1 MAREVRKS
9 KRGTSQS
16 EVPLFVWIGSPGRT
30 RTCDQPVNSRLL
42 YQLSYRGTRQ
52 SVFGRSILAKDI
64 GWREIFFCQDNARLP
79 GLFATHRNLL
89 FRPHPS
95 LHPYY
100 LLRQMRNA
108 LPRSDRD
115 YRYRA
120 WYQQP

>member
-52 SVFGRSILAKDI
+52 SVVGLRILAKDI
-64 GWREIFFCQDNARLP
+64 CWGEIFFYQEN
-79 GLFATHRNLL
+79 
-89 FRPHPS
+89 
-95 LHPYY
+95 
-100 LLRQMRNA
+100 
-108 LPRSDRD
+108 RS
-115 YRYRA
+115 
-120 WYQQP
+120 P

>member
-1 MAREVRKS
+1 
-9 KRGTSQS
+9 
-16 EVPLFVWIGSPGRT
+16 
-30 RTCDQPVNSRLL
+30 
-42 YQLSYRGTRQ
+42 
-52 SVFGRSILAKDI
+52 
-64 GWREIFFCQDNARLP
+64 
-79 GLFATHRNLL
+79 
-89 FRPHPS
+89 